1 MSVPTHAIIAPSI
14 AALRLQID
22 SPHGGDMEIVVY
34 HLSKPQQL
42 PRGRVRAHVGAW
54 AVVALEGAPERAG
67 IGGKINMTSSE
78 HEQPIDLWAERRG
91 DVAVLVGQ
99 LSPSEALEVLSRVVM
114 DATDSAM
121 LAPVLI
127 GCIRGVVERGGAAGE
142 NQMSASEG
150 AYHDMKSHSPDLGD
164 K

>member
-1 MSVPTHAIIAPSI
+1 
-14 AALRLQID
+14 
-22 SPHGGDMEIVVY
+22 
-34 HLSKPQQL
+34 
-42 PRGRVRAHVGAW
+42 
-54 AVVALEGAPERAG
+54 
-67 IGGKINMTSSE
+67 MTSSE

-91 DVAVLVGQ
+91 EVAVLVGQ

-127 GCIRGVVERGGAAGE
+127 GCIRGVVERGGAASE
-142 NQMSASEG
+142 NETSPSED
-150 AYHDMKSHSPDLGD
+150 AYRDMKSHSPDLGD